1 MHVVRLEKCRPIALF
16 FLIAYL
22 ISWSAWIA
30 LFSLHYSYLTGTGL
44 YLYLVAILAP
54 HASAVLVTILE
65 RGFVDL
71 GTFYG
76 RVFQRAPIIWIV
88 AAAVVPIVI
97 YMIPGVMAM
106 GLQLPRAPLL
116 HQPPRTLSMLVLG
129 QLAVALGEE
138 PGWRGFALPSLTRRV
153 GVIGASLVLGVAWAL
168 WHLPLFIIAGTAQYG
183 TPFVPFLITLT
194 AWSLIVTLLVVRA
207 GGSVVVAMVF
217 HISANLCDFTVWQA
231 DSWLLSL
238 CPWIVAALV
247 AAWLMRGDRGVGENG
262 VSAS

>member
-1 MHVVRLEKCRPIALF
+1 MHIVPLQKWRPIASF

-30 LFSLHYSYLTGTGL
+30 LFLLHYSYLTGTGL

-54 HASAVLVTILE
+54 HASAVVVTILE
-65 RGFVDL
+65 RGFVGL

-76 RVFQRAPIIWIV
+76 RVFRRASVIWV
-88 AAAVVPIVI
+88 GAAIVVPMVI
-97 YMIPGVMAM
+97 YMIPFLVAI
-106 GLQLPRAPLL
+106 GLQLPRGPLL
-116 HQPPRTLSMLVLG
+116 HQPPRTLPMLVLG
-129 QLAVALGEE
+129 QAAVALGEE
-138 PGWRGFALPSLTRRV
+138 PGWRGFALPSLTEKV
-153 GVIGASLVLGVAWAL
+153 GAIGASLALGVAWAL

-183 TPFVPFLITLT
+183 APFLPFLVTLT

-207 GGSVVVAMVF
+207 GGSVVVAMLF

-231 DSWLLSL
+231 DSRSVAL

-247 AAWLMRGDRGVGENG
+247 AAWLMRGDAFLRDHGGN
-262 VSAS
+262 A

>member
-1 MHVVRLEKCRPIALF
+1 MHIVPLQKWRPIASF

-30 LFSLHYSYLTGTGL
+30 LFSLHYSHLGGTGL
-44 YLYLVAILAP
+44 YFYLAAILAP
-54 HASAVLVTILE
+54 HASAVVVTVLE
-65 RGFVDL
+65 RGCVGL

-76 RVFQRAPIIWIV
+76 RVFRRAPVTWIV
-88 AAAVVPIVI
+88 AAMVVPIVI
-97 YMIPGVMAM
+97 YMIPGLMAI
-106 GLQLPRAPLL
+106 GLQLPRGPLL
-116 HQPPRTLSMLVLG
+116 HQPPRTLSMLVFG

-138 PGWRGFALPSLTRRV
+138 PGWRGFALPSLTKKV
-153 GVIGASLVLGVAWAL
+153 GAIRASLVLGVAWAL

-207 GGSVVVAMVF
+207 GGSVVVAMLF

-231 DSWLLSL
+231 DSWLLAL
-238 CPWIVAALV
+238 CPWIAGALV
-247 AAWLMRGDRGVGENG
+247 AAWLIRGD
-262 VSAS
+262 SCYQ